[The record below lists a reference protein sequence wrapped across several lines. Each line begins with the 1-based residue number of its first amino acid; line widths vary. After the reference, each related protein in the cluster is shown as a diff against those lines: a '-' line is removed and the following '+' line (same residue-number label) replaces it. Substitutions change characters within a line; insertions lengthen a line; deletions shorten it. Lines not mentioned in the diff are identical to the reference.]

1 VNRRAL
7 LKGMLAGIVMLTPI
21 GRAFTKELISQNG
34 ALKTPNNIHKVYAA
48 GPPAAVFLY
57 TLVPEKLIS
66 WPSAMSAEAR
76 AEQLA
81 IYSKRLL
88 KRAADFA
95 LAHRANGQRP
105 ARIYTT
111 RSNDGLETGLAGS
124 IHSEVIE
131 LLGCHNVASPPYSK
145 HYWA

>member
-1 VNRRAL
+1 MNRRAL

-76 AEQLA
+76 AEHTGT
-81 IYSKRLL
+81 R
-88 KRAADFA
+88 
-95 LAHRANGQRP
+95 RANRQVST
-105 ARIYTT
+105 I
-111 RSNDGLETGLAGS
+111 EKGS
-124 IHSEVIE
+124 
-131 LLGCHNVASPPYSK
+131 A
-145 HYWA
+145 